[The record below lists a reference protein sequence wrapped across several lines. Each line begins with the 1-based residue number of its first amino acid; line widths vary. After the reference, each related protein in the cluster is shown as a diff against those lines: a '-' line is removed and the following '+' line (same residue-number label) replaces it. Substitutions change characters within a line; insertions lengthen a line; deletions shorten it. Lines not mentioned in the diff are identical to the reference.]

1 MERNKLGKV
10 VSAGAMNF
18 SLFTYLSMLEE
29 VKCEF
34 KRLLFVQFF
43 TVYVHYPQWL
53 GSLGLNTLFS
63 RYSGLLAVL
72 SSPFRYQLLRNNF
85 PLVHGQTYIFC
96 PLRETGRNEN
106 VYIFLDKGVLWKSNE
121 LPLLL

>member
-34 KRLLFVQFF
+34 KRLLFVQCF

-63 RYSGLLAVL
+63 RDSGLLAVL
-72 SSPFRYQLLRNNF
+72 SSPFLTSTLTEHFSSRARANI
-85 PLVHGQTYIFC
+85 YILSLTSDG
-96 PLRETGRNEN
+96 P
-106 VYIFLDKGVLWKSNE
+106 
-121 LPLLL
+121 